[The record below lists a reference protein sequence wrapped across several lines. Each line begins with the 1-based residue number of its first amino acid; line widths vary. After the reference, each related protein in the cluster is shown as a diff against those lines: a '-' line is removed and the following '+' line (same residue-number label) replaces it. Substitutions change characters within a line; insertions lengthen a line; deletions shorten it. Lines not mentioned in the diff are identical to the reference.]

1 MNIYESLLDIQNRL
15 KAPKNQFNTFG
26 KYNYR
31 SCEDILEAFKSLNS
45 GCSIVM
51 EDEMQCVGGKNYIKA
66 TAMLIGKDGCKVST
80 TAYAREANDK
90 KGMDDAQITGTTSSY
105 ARKYALNALFAIDD
119 TKDADATNQHGAE
132 ETKPKAKPSQADE
145 GKEWFN
151 DFAKYKDKMVA
162 DIKAGKT
169 ADQIIKSLRDKYKI
183 SKQIADQ
190 IKSLEAA

>member
-1 MNIYESLLDIQNRL
+1 MNIYETLLDIQTRL
-15 KAPKNQFNTFG
+15 KAPKNQYNGFG

-51 EDEMQCVGGKNYIKA
+51 EDEMQCIGGKNYIKA
-66 TAMLIGKDGCKVST
+66 TAILLGKDGEKVST

-132 ETKPKAKPSQADE
+132 EAKQKSKPSQDD

-183 SKQIADQ
+183 SKQIAEQ
-190 IKSLEAA
+190 IKSLETS